1 MYGLLLTLGLT
12 AAVSAKDH
20 GASYNFEIDANIAV
34 SMGLRFRA
42 FHNEIASHGAFIIAN
57 GVSYIDEDEVVQE
70 EDDPNKPPA
79 SDQAPEDL
87 TAAIDWVYEN
97 AGKGEYRH
105 VDRTRIGVWGQSC
118 GGLEAYGAGALDDRV
133 HHVGIFNS
141 GVVPGSPIPVDV
153 SLIKKPVFYIIGG
166 EGDVAYPN
174 AEVDYAAL
182 PEGTP
187 AWKAQHPLGHSGGF
201 GGPDGSI
208 GAVAGK
214 HMLHQGLSAD
224 GIMSTPTLITVTGTP
239 VELFPLPTPWPN
251 NPGCADHMYR
261 VGNNDFLKFDPEWAR
276 LFDAEASTCFP
287 PQVSQWWYQRDTRLP
302 LTGLGPAFACPEA
315 YKPMLTA
322 VIDDDTKMTYCCPS
336 GFSMLIPQ
344 PLTPAYPSQCVSS
357 ATPGQVL
364 TMMTYPERVLTS
376 TTVGSETPR
385 IYAVPVNGFNVIRP
399 SETTGSGP
407 TSGTT
412 SDTNRNDPEPTDSAQ
427 NEPAEGA
434 KSGEEAEE
442 QGSGSVSRGEL
453 PSPPD
458 MSSTVMSASPHEHMG
473 MYVDHSGSGSPPY
486 KAELPST
493 RRDQWKIANE
503 ETIGGEFKI

>member
-20 GASYNFEIDANIAV
+20 GASYNFEVESLVNHTFYQPMISGLGKGNLKLPVIV
-34 SMGLRFRA
+34 WGNGGCSKCMCPMGLRFRA

-214 HMLHQGLSAD
+214 HMLQEPNAKDWFTGEGSTND
-224 GIMSTPTLITVTGTP
+224 GFYDVVHKNLDSINV
-239 VELFPLPTPWPN
+239 
-251 NPGCADHMYR
+251 
-261 VGNNDFLKFDPEWAR
+261 
-276 LFDAEASTCFP
+276 
-287 PQVSQWWYQRDTRLP
+287 
-302 LTGLGPAFACPEA
+302 
-315 YKPMLTA
+315 KP
-322 VIDDDTKMTYCCPS
+322 
-336 GFSMLIPQ
+336 
-344 PLTPAYPSQCVSS
+344 
-357 ATPGQVL
+357 
-364 TMMTYPERVLTS
+364 
-376 TTVGSETPR
+376 
-385 IYAVPVNGFNVIRP
+385 
-399 SETTGSGP
+399 
-407 TSGTT
+407 
-412 SDTNRNDPEPTDSAQ
+412 
-427 NEPAEGA
+427 
-434 KSGEEAEE
+434 
-442 QGSGSVSRGEL
+442 
-453 PSPPD
+453 
-458 MSSTVMSASPHEHMG
+458 
-473 MYVDHSGSGSPPY
+473 
-486 KAELPST
+486 
-493 RRDQWKIANE
+493 
-503 ETIGGEFKI
+503 IGGKGSACKA